1 MGVKKLEEI
10 EINQSSNDTEASSR
24 MQISLII
31 EYYKNQNEKIISEPD
46 NKQCIYWIQNFAA
59 RFRELWEMWFRDKKV
74 IKNNL
79 YRK

>member
-24 MQISLII
+24 MQILLII

-46 NKQCIYWIQNFAA
+46 NEQCIYWIQNFAA
-59 RFRELWEMWFRDKKV
+59 RFRELREMWFRDKKV